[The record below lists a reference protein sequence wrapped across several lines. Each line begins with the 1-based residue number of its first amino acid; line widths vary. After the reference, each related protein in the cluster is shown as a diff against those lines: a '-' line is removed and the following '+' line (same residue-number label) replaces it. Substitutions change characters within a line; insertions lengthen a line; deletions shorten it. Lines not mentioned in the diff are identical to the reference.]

1 MGLELEARQMTTG
14 TDSAEREAYEAA
26 LAAAPERKV
35 PFTTVSGRPI
45 LPLYVPDDPSEAY
58 DDQIGYPG
66 QFPFTR
72 GVHANLY
79 RGRLWTMRQFAGF
92 GSAAD
97 TNQRFKFLLEKG
109 QTGLSTAF
117 DLPT

>member
-1 MGLELEARQMTTG
+1 MAIG
-14 TDSAEREAYEAA
+14 SAHTEREGYEAA
-26 LAAAPERKV
+26 LAAAHERPV

-45 LPLYVPDDPSEAY
+45 LPLYVPDEPSEQH
-58 DDQIGYPG
+58 DENIGYPG

-92 GSAAD
+92 GTAGRDESAVQVPAW
-97 TNQRFKFLLEKG
+97 RRG
-109 QTGLSTAF
+109 RPG
-117 DLPT
+117 

>member
-1 MGLELEARQMTTG
+1 MSVDTSTTP
-14 TDSAEREAYEAA
+14 REAYESA
-26 LAAAPERKV
+26 LAAAPERKI

-45 LPLYVPDDPSEAY
+45 LPLYVPDEPSEAY
-58 DDQIGYPG
+58 DENVGCPG

-97 TNQRFKFLLEKG
+97 TNQRFTFLLEKG

-117 DLPT
+117 DLATPVGP